1 MCGVRSV
8 SKGERRGNLEIKCAD
23 ISQMFIKLWSAI
35 LYIFRRRLYLDP
47 LASSGLYVEAHNWVG
62 FGKEI
67 CVSQVVAG
75 DVQLHS

>member
-35 LYIFRRRLYLDP
+35 LYIF
-47 LASSGLYVEAHNWVG
+47 
-62 FGKEI
+62 
-67 CVSQVVAG
+67 
-75 DVQLHS
+75 